1 MCVHENLPSISMKS
15 PLHSVSTKEVPVATG
30 PLVSSENESGTSQGR
45 YRMQQ
50 KPKIL
55 YKLLMIR
62 NDNAPGKWTE

>member
-55 YKLLMIR
+55 YKFEYL
-62 NDNAPGKWTE
+62 AKKYKW